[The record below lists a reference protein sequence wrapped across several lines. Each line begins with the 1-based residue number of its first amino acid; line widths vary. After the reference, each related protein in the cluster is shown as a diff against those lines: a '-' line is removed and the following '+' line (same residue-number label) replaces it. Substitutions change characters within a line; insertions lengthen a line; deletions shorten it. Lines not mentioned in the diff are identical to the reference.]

1 MSLATMLTAD
11 LIAIAPPWRTFAGT
25 IDGLVDLMIEARTL
39 PAAWRDDVR
48 RAVALREA
56 EGSTAV
62 PEIAVG
68 VPHARVLGLPGPLA
82 ALAIAPE
89 GLYEPVPTVRLRIV
103 ALLVSPNAATEAHL
117 KLLAGVAT
125 ALRSAPLRGAL
136 LDAGSPAEALA
147 VLRQHG

>member
-11 LIAIAPPWRTFAGT
+11 LIAFAPPWRTFAVT
-25 IDGLVDLMIEARTL
+25 IDGLVDLMVEARTL
-39 PAAWRDDVR
+39 PGEWRDEVR

-68 VPHARVLGLPGPLA
+68 VPHARVRGLPGPLA

-125 ALRSAPLRGAL
+125 TLRSAPLRGAL
-136 LDAGSPAEALA
+136 LDARTPAQALA
-147 VLRQHG
+147 VLQQHG